1 MENLIL
7 EKAKYWAT
15 SSVFDIETQKEI
27 GQLIEAGDEKELSE
41 RFYQNLQLGT
51 GGLRGILGAGSA
63 RMNIYNIR
71 KATHAFALQ
80 LLESFPNQKVK
91 IAVSYDSRRFSREFA
106 ETVCEVMAGHNIYS
120 YITEEL
126 RPTPMLSFAVRHY
139 GCKGGVCVTA
149 SHNPPNYNGYKMY
162 WETGAQITP
171 PFDGYI
177 VEKFNK
183 IEKYEEIPS
192 VSFAEGVKEGLITEI
207 GSDFD
212 EIYFKKIEELK
223 LRDVD
228 TNDFKVVYTPLHG
241 TGAFPVKEALKR
253 FGFNDVTIVP
263 EQEKPDSNFSTV
275 KFPNPEEPEA
285 MQMALDLGKKLGADI
300 VLGTDPDTDRIGMIV
315 KEGESY
321 TFLNGN
327 QLGTILIEYMLSS
340 LKEKG
345 ELGENPLVIK
355 TIVTTDL
362 QDDVA
367 KYHGAHCEETL
378 TGFKW
383 ICDLIEKYEIG
394 EKKPYRNYI
403 CGGEESYGFLAGSFV
418 RDKDAVSACAIACEM
433 IAYYKSKNLTASE
446 VLDSIYRRHGL
457 YLESLY
463 TITLP
468 GMEGGMKIKAMMDSF
483 RANPPKQLAGIRVEM
498 IKDIQKS
505 QITKLHEND
514 SELVGTI
521 DLPASNVLQ
530 FILEDGTKVSARP
543 SGTEPKIKF
552 YFSVKKNISPDISD
566 ADLALKKDEAAQ
578 QISDLEKAFTDLA
591 QGS

>member
-15 SSVFDIETQKEI
+15 SSVFDTETQNEI

-120 YITEEL
+120 YITKEL
-126 RPTPMLSFAVRHY
+126 RPTPMLSFAVRHFS
-139 GCKGGVCVTA
+139 CKGGVCVTA

-192 VSFAEGVKEGLITEI
+192 LPFKEGLKKGLITEI

-228 TNDFKVVYTPLHG
+228 TKGFKVVYTPLHG

-253 FGFNDVTIVP
+253 FGFNDLTIVP

-367 KYHGAHCEETL
+367 KYYGAHCEETL

-383 ICDLIEKYEIG
+383 ICDLIEKYETG

-403 CGGEESYGFLAGSFV
+403 CGGEESYGFFSWLICK
-418 RDKDAVSACAIACEM
+418 RQRCCECLC
-433 IAYYKSKNLTASE
+433 YC
-446 VLDSIYRRHGL
+446 
-457 YLESLY
+457 
-463 TITLP
+463 
-468 GMEGGMKIKAMMDSF
+468 
-483 RANPPKQLAGIRVEM
+483 
-498 IKDIQKS
+498 
-505 QITKLHEND
+505 
-514 SELVGTI
+514 
-521 DLPASNVLQ
+521 
-530 FILEDGTKVSARP
+530 
-543 SGTEPKIKF
+543 
-552 YFSVKKNISPDISD
+552 
-566 ADLALKKDEAAQ
+566 
-578 QISDLEKAFTDLA
+578 
-591 QGS
+591 